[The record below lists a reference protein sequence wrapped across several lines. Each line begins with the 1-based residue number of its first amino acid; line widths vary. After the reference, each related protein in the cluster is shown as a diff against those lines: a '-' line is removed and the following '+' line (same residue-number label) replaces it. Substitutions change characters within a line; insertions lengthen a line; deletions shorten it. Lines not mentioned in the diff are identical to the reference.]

1 MKLLLNMRFFENI
14 YIISGFVNSYL
25 IERDTYCILIDAGMS
40 KKAKKIIQALK
51 EQFPSKPLKAIFVT
65 HAHQDHT
72 AGLKTLVELYN
83 SEVISHKKERSY
95 IMKTE
100 EFPTRG
106 GLSGFLFKLLDKIV
120 AIPACNVDKV
130 VEDNEIIHGLKVL
143 HLPGHTLG
151 TIALEDIETQALFCN
166 DIINTNK
173 EGTKILPPEKNYAL
187 DYEQAIKSSIKM
199 FQTTKPKVILPG
211 HGSPILEPEESIKL
225 YLGEYSKV

>member
-1 MKLLLNMRFFENI
+1 MRFFENI
-14 YIISGFVNSYL
+14 FLISGFVNSYL

-40 KKAKKIIQALK
+40 KKAKKIVQ
-51 EQFPSKPLKAIFVT
+51 EMEVHFPNKPLKVIFVT

-72 AGLKTLVELYN
+72 AGLKTLVELYD
-83 SEVISHKKERSY
+83 SEVISHKKESGY

-106 GLSGFLFKLLDKIV
+106 GLSGFMFKLLDKII

-130 VEDNEIIHGLKVL
+130 VEDNEIIHGFKVL
-143 HLPGHTLG
+143 HLPGHTPG
-151 TIALEDIETQALFCN
+151 TIALEDVETQALFCN

-187 DYEQAIKSSIKM
+187 NYKQAIESSIKM
-199 FQTTKPKVILPG
+199 FQTSKPKIILPG
-211 HGSPILEPEESIKL
+211 HGSPILEPDESIKL
-225 YLGEYSKV
+225 YLEEYSKV